1 MIVNDKVFLKKST
14 EDDGLYY
21 TINSISDDE
30 IVMSRNQP
38 PIINEIEGRLIFER
52 QEDEIIT
59 IALNK

>member
-1 MIVNDKVFLKKST
+1 
-14 EDDGLYY
+14 
-21 TINSISDDE
+21 
-30 IVMSRNQP
+30 MSRNQP